1 MINWNI
7 LYYGIGIYL
16 GIGLLFSLITLNSM
30 IKMIN
35 NASDDD
41 DDETKE
47 MVEEMTTGIEAVG
60 EKFFIVTYIFLTTFT
75 WLKVIIDSVSQV
87 VNEQD

>member
-7 LYYGIGIYL
+7 LYYGIEIYL

-41 DDETKE
+41 DDETKDL
-47 MVEEMTTGIEAVG
+47 VEEMTTGIEAVG

>member
-41 DDETKE
+41 DEETKE